1 MVRSMY
7 SGVSGMKAH
16 QARMDV
22 IGNNIANVNTY
33 GFKGS
38 RATFRDIYYQ
48 TLKGAAGASSTGGG
62 TNPSAVGYGA
72 QLSSVDVLQTRSTFQ
87 MTDNP
92 MDAAIDGDGFLQV
105 QDADGN
111 IFYTRAG
118 MMTFDSSGNLVDSQG
133 NFVLGVQGDPLFKE
147 PASERIQV
155 SVPPVPPKGAQGN
168 ISVNNVGITITATN
182 PTVDSNV
189 SFTFLTGD
197 ATMNIADEATAEVG
211 TNGIVI
217 TLNPNTIFTSQ
228 EHLSQAVNAAIKKAS
243 NDKTGKD
250 HPAGDFSI
258 TLDPADKFGA
268 NGLTGKEICG
278 TNYGKNY
285 GSVAG
290 WTTGLKGIKPTGKSG
305 AEFGKGFTTVPPA
318 KPGFTDFVITPTPNA
333 GVPTSFL
340 VTATIGG
347 IAYSNTITDTTQF
360 LQKGVFSLKALG
372 TSDTDTIEVEFPS
385 FADMTNQVKIV
396 AAGADGILGNA
407 DDVTTYPAYNHRNI
421 LNAGPPAGTAGD
433 AFFTGKTATK
443 TTDSKSLGFMSNK
456 ILLKG
461 GTEGGEQGIEN
472 LSGISIGPDGMVT
485 AIHPIHGN
493 IPVGRIDLV
502 TFANPQ
508 GLTQAGGTYFTASA
522 NSGNLSVSHPGT
534 QGSGQLVSGSL
545 ESSNVDLSRE
555 FSDMIVTQRGFQ
567 ANSRLITV
575 SDEMLNELVNLKR

>member
-16 QARMDV
+16 QSRMDV

-48 TLKGAAGASSTGGG
+48 TLKGAAGASATGGG

-118 MMTFDSSGNLVDSQG
+118 MMAFDSAGNLVDSQG

-147 PASERIQV
+147 PASERIQI
-155 SVPPVPPKGAQGN
+155 SVPPVPPKGAEGTIN
-168 ISVNNVGITITATN
+168 VNNVGITITATN

-189 SFTFLTGD
+189 SFSFMTGD
-197 ATMNIADEATAEVG
+197 TTMNIADRVVAEVG
-211 TNGIVI
+211 TNGINI
-217 TLNPNTIFTSQ
+217 TLNPTAIFTSQ
-228 EHLSQAVNAAIKKAS
+228 EDLSLAVNAAIKKAS

-258 TLDPADKFGA
+258 TLDPSDKFGA
-268 NGLTGKEICG
+268 TGLTGKEICG
-278 TNYGKNY
+278 TNYGKDY
-285 GSVAG
+285 GSVKG
-290 WTTGLKGIKPTGKSG
+290 WTTALKGIKPTGKSG
-305 AEFGKGFTTVPPA
+305 ATFGKSFNVLPPE
-318 KPGFTDFVITPTPNA
+318 FTDFKITAGAITPPATTPSTFT
-333 GVPTSFL
+333 VE
-340 VTATIGG
+340 ATIGG
-347 IAYSNTITDTTQF
+347 RTYSNIISDTTQF
-360 LQKGVFSLKALG
+360 LQKGVFSLKAGG
-372 TSDTDTIEVEFPS
+372 TDEDDSIEVEFPS
-385 FADMTNQVKIV
+385 YADMVNQVKV
-396 AAGADGILGNA
+396 VVPPVPPATDPT
-407 DDVTTYPAYNHRNI
+407 VTYPNYDHRVA
-421 LNAGPPAGTAGD
+421 LNTAVAGSGD
-433 AFFTGKTATK
+433 AFFTGKDATATK
-443 TTDSKSLGFMSNK
+443 DSKALGFMSNK

>member
-48 TLKGAAGASSTGGG
+48 TLKGASGASTTGGG

-92 MDAAIDGDGFLQV
+92 MDAAIDGDGFFQV

-133 NFVLGVQGDPLFKE
+133 NFILGVQGDPLFKE
-147 PASERIQV
+147 PASERIQI
-155 SVPPVPPKGAQGN
+155 SVPPVPPKGAQGD

-189 SFTFLTGD
+189 TFSFMTGD
-197 ATMNIADEATAEVG
+197 ANMNIADRAVAEVG
-211 TNGIVI
+211 TNGINI
-217 TLNPNTIFTSQ
+217 MLNPTAIFTSQ
-228 EHLSQAVNAAIKKAS
+228 EDLSQAVNDAIKKAS

-268 NGLTGKEICG
+268 AGLTGKEICG

-305 AEFGKGFTTVPPA
+305 ATFGKNFTAVAPA
-318 KPGFTDFVITPTPNA
+318 KDEFTDFTVTTTLDANGKPD
-333 GVPTSFL
+333 SFL

-347 IAYSNTITDTTQF
+347 ITYSNTITDTTQF
-360 LQKGVFSLKALG
+360 LQKGVFSLMNAGDKDD
-372 TSDTDTIEVEFPS
+372 SIEVEFPS
-385 FADMTNQVKIV
+385 FADMTNQVKNV